1 MAESMQGLHRSH
13 RCTEVNNTM
22 IGNTVTVMG
31 WVQKNRNKKIKLNT
45 RYIPDFI
52 KSGIGSQ

>member
-22 IGNTVTVMG
+22 VGNTVTVMG
-31 WVQKNRNKKIKLNT
+31 AEEPEQRWNHLR
-45 RYIPDFI
+45 R
-52 KSGIGSQ
+52 SA